1 MRTTRRDCGT
11 WPPSSAVGMRS
22 APSFS
27 GSPSRHPR
35 STGPRCR
42 PGTGA
47 GDRDRDGTRRY
58 RPPRPLRAMCG
69 ADHTPFRLI
78 KRSRA
83 ANAPPCFSE
92 RRASPGGCAT
102 GSGHRKG
109 ENMKM
114 LKPSGGA
121 RREWVDFAKGAAILL
136 VVYYHTSL
144 YLGDIGVEN
153 TLGRIKIV
161 FELFPMPLFFLVS
174 GLFGSRITS
183 WSFRD
188 LWRRRLY
195 PLLWLYVIWSLLRMV
210 FYVIVPLANGGLGEL
225 PATDPLNLLLLF
237 FWPSSSYWFIY
248 GLFLFTLG
256 AWLLRR
262 VDHRVQVALAAI
274 LGTMFTTGLV
284 NTTNVGWNRIGA
296 LFVFYL
302 VGTLYSKRIID
313 VVEKNSARGFL
324 YVTPV
329 FILLSTVLF
338 LFPIR
343 WVPFLAL
350 AGQMAAVAMGVLV
363 ARALSRVRVLNFVT
377 VCGERSLHIYL
388 LHLYVIVLCVTAL
401 RFLLPADRSV
411 IAGFEIPLLL
421 VVLAIAVVLSIV
433 VTRYLSKIRWIYVP
447 PAALGGPG
455 RKRKPVAVP
464 ARGAGVTADPAAVP
478 ADEPGTSP
486 SYQQKKAESHE

>member
-1 MRTTRRDCGT
+1 
-11 WPPSSAVGMRS
+11 
-22 APSFS
+22 
-27 GSPSRHPR
+27 
-35 STGPRCR
+35 
-42 PGTGA
+42 
-47 GDRDRDGTRRY
+47 
-58 RPPRPLRAMCG
+58 
-69 ADHTPFRLI
+69 
-78 KRSRA
+78 
-83 ANAPPCFSE
+83 
-92 RRASPGGCAT
+92 
-102 GSGHRKG
+102 
-109 ENMKM
+109 MKL
-114 LKPSGGA
+114 LKPTGGA
-121 RREWVDFAKGAAILL
+121 RREWVDFAKGMAILM

-174 GLFGSRITS
+174 GLFGSRITT

-195 PLLWLYVIWSLLRMV
+195 PLLWLYVVWSVLRMV
-210 FYVIVPLANGGLGEL
+210 FYLVVPLANGGLGEL

-262 VDHRVQVALAAI
+262 VDHRVQVALSAVV
-274 LGTMFTTGLV
+274 GTLFTTGLI

-313 VVEKNSARGFL
+313 FVEQKGARAFL

-329 FILLSTVLF
+329 FVLLSAVLF
-338 LFPIR
+338 LFPVR
-343 WVPFLAL
+343 WVPFLGL
-350 AGQMAAVAMGVLV
+350 AAQMAAVAMGILV
-363 ARALSRVRVLNFVT
+363 SRALSRLRFLSFFT
-377 VCGERSLHIYL
+377 ICGERSLHIYL
-388 LHLYVIVLCVTAL
+388 LHLYVIVVCITLL
-401 RFLLPADRSV
+401 RVILPEDRTV
-411 IAGFEIPLLL
+411 IGGFEIPLLL
-421 VVLAIAVVLSIV
+421 VVMALAVIV
-433 VTRYLSKIRWIYVP
+433 SLVITRYLSKIRWIYVP

-455 RKRKPVAVP
+455 AKKRKPVPVP
-464 ARGAGVTADPAAVP
+464 ARGAGVVSDPAAVP

-486 SYQQKKAESHE
+486 SYEQKSASREQKAQSHE

>member
-1 MRTTRRDCGT
+1 MKLL
-11 WPPSSAVGMRS
+11 
-22 APSFS
+22 
-27 GSPSRHPR
+27 
-35 STGPRCR
+35 R
-42 PGTGA
+42 PA
-47 GDRDRDGTRRY
+47 
-58 RPPRPLRAMCG
+58 
-69 ADHTPFRLI
+69 
-78 KRSRA
+78 
-83 ANAPPCFSE
+83 
-92 RRASPGGCAT
+92 
-102 GSGHRKG
+102 
-109 ENMKM
+109 
-114 LKPSGGA
+114 GGA
-121 RREWVDFAKGAAILL
+121 RREWVDFAKGAAILM

-174 GLFGSRITS
+174 GLFGSRITT

-195 PLLWLYVIWSLLRMV
+195 PLLWLYVVWSVLRMA
-210 FYVIVPLANGGLGEL
+210 FYLIVPLANGGLGEL

-274 LGTMFTTGLV
+274 VGTLFTTGLV

-296 LFVFYL
+296 LFVFFL
-302 VGTLYSKRIID
+302 VGTLYSKKIIQF
-313 VVEKNSARGFL
+313 VEQKGTRAFL
-324 YVTPV
+324 FVTPV
-329 FILLSTVLF
+329 FVLLSAVLF
-338 LFPIR
+338 LFPVR

-350 AGQMAAVAMGVLV
+350 AGQMSAVAMGILV
-363 ARALSRVRVLNFVT
+363 SRLLSRVRFLGFFT

-388 LHLYVIVLCVTAL
+388 LHLYVIVACITVL
-401 RFLLPADRSV
+401 RVILPEDRSV
-411 IAGFEIPLLL
+411 IGGFEIPLLL
-421 VVLAIAVVLSIV
+421 VVMALAVVVSLV

-455 RKRKPVAVP
+455 AKRRKPVAVP

-486 SYQQKKAESHE
+486 RYDEKKAEPHE